1 LEEHNAN
8 VKRWRKTLA
17 EKGQDST
24 NLAVDGQPEENAP
37 SGAATTPQKKKT
49 N

>member
-1 LEEHNAN
+1 

-17 EKGQDST
+17 EKGQDSS
-24 NLAVDGQPEENAP
+24 NIAVDGQPDDNTP
-37 SGAATTPQKKKT
+37 TSGGTTPQKKKT